1 MKPFLAFLSGKKSYI
16 VSIGAIGY
24 ALGIAKNWWTHNAD
38 VDLLFGGTYGLTL
51 RAAVAKLCRQVAGD
65 MDAPKISGP
74 PRVSIPVSLIAIVCS
89 VTLLALP
96 GCTNDQLAQ
105 SGQKA
110 SAFANSPARQTVI

>member
-74 PRVSIPVSLIAIVCS
+74 PRVSIPVSLIAIGS
-89 VTLLALP
+89 TSTLPPLP
-96 GCTNDQLAQ
+96 ACPHLSLAQ
-105 SGQKA
+105 
-110 SAFANSPARQTVI
+110 PA